1 MAPARE
7 TQSVSSPLPAR
18 PGEGK
23 EASGQAGATGLVGV
37 VVVSRDSASH
47 LNALL
52 PHLLDGSTQVVVVD
66 NNSRDNSAEIATAAG
81 ARVLRMPTNAGY
93 SAACNAGARVL
104 GASVKWLAF
113 VNPDVVLSVENVR
126 ALTADVPEDIWAVA
140 PLTVAPDG
148 RPLADVARP
157 APTPWFV
164 AAMYMGLTRSEPP
177 LAGLE
182 ENRDDRY
189 FFADVLS
196 GSCLLIRQ
204 DRFNAV
210 GGWDE
215 AFFFNCEDIDI
226 CIRLAAAGGHT
237 AIDRTV
243 QVTHEK
249 GRSSSDAGDEARRL
263 ECARAYATYFQI
275 HGSRWETTLVAATAY
290 SGCLARHAVES
301 VQRLTRGKPGSN
313 QRFGRLPKVLWATVR
328 QSYRKSAPIR
338 PARAELLDS

>member
-7 TQSVSSPLPAR
+7 NQSVSSPLPTHTN
-18 PGEGK
+18 EGQ
-23 EASGQAGATGLVGV
+23 EATGQPDATGLVGV
-37 VVVSRDSASH
+37 VVVSRDSAPH
-47 LNALL
+47 LNVLL
-52 PHLLDGSTQVVVVD
+52 PHLLDAFTQVVVVD
-66 NNSRDNSAEIATAAG
+66 NNSNDNSAEIATAAS

-93 SAACNAGARVL
+93 SAACNAGARLL
-104 GASVKWLAF
+104 GSSVTWLAF
-113 VNPDVVLSVENVR
+113 VNPDVVLSAENLR
-126 ALTADVPEDIWAVA
+126 SLTTDVPENIWAVA
-140 PLTVAPDG
+140 PLTVSPDG
-148 RPLADVARP
+148 RPVADVARP

-164 AAMYMGLTRSEPP
+164 AAMYMGLTRSEAP

-189 FFADVLS
+189 YFADVLS

-204 DRFNAV
+204 DRFSAV

-226 CIRLAAAGGHT
+226 CVRLAAAGGRN
-237 AIDRTV
+237 AIDKTV

-249 GRSSSDAGDEARRL
+249 GLSSSDAGDEARRL
-263 ECARAYATYFQI
+263 ECARAYATYFQL

-290 SGCLARHAVES
+290 SGCLARHVVES
-301 VQRLTRGKPGSN
+301 VQRLTRGKAGSN

-328 QSYRKSAPIR
+328 QSYRNRPPIR
-338 PARAELLDS
+338 PARAEFLDA